1 MNIKIKEFRMSE
13 YEEEIKKNLLNTL
26 KNLKNKCVYEL
37 IKSDKK
43 HIEIWDNEI
52 IPYKPIISIFQHI
65 QIDKNETKELYKFIE
80 KNKGIDWFTNVKD
93 FFKHEKI
100 NCISGNT
107 YNGEHNLTHDFQ
119 YYIYTKH
126 RKDDI
131 DYYNEEDIYI
141 IILFHYTGD
150 IRSNYC
156 KPIICTPQPYST
168 LTDMFI
174 EMTDV
179 LLYDSNDEQYIMQAT
194 ILYKNDTEIEHQE
207 LINRGITD
215 IA

>member
-1 MNIKIKEFRMSE
+1 MDIQIKEFRMSE
-13 YEEEIKKNLLNTL
+13 YEEEIKKNVLSVL
-26 KNLKNKCVYEL
+26 KNLKNGCVYEL

-43 HIEIWDNEI
+43 HIEIWDDEI

-65 QIDKNETKELYKFIE
+65 EIDVDKTKELYKFIE
-80 KNKGIDWFTNVKD
+80 KNKGIDWFTDIND
-93 FFKHEKI
+93 FLKNKEYIK
-100 NCISGNT
+100 GNT
-107 YNGEHNLTHDFQ
+107 YNTEHNLTHDFQ
-119 YYIYTKH
+119 YYIYTDKET
-126 RKDDI
+126 DDI
-131 DYYNEEDIYI
+131 DFYNEEDVYI
-141 IILFHYTGD
+141 IILFHYAGD

-156 KPIICTPQPYST
+156 KPIICTLQPYST
-168 LTDMFI
+168 IADMFI

-207 LINRGITD
+207 LINKGITD